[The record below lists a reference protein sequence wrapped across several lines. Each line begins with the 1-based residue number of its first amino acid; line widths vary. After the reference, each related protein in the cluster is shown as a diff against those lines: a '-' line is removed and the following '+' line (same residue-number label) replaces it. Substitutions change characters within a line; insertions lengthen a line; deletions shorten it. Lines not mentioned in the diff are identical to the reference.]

1 MLEITTTTAPASAYA
16 PAWAQATIKATR
28 ARIGAMWFEL
38 ALSWSRQMPE
48 TKAQRLDA
56 IRALRP
62 RAARRF
68 PEASSLAALDA
79 LLTTLAAAL
88 RARRKAVHPPVPP
101 ASSAV
106 LGDSPVS
113 RLRARALARLRQ
125 SYEDWECS
133 FRVPGHCDDADG
145 GVALAPTPADAGM
158 VDYGRYIRPYRGEFR
173 DWSVWEYSRTLLL
186 SPVPALRAAR
196 AGLTEAGGMVTLGL
210 ACSLAPRGMRAGEE
224 VWLAE
229 WLRQGRG
236 HSVVRE
242 QGWIARV
249 AGEVYHST
257 ANASVALRGARKKA
271 AAVAEERVRLEEER
285 AAEQGRRARRLA
297 EYGDRRFTVAD
308 ARALGLCPAG
318 IASWCALAGIDP
330 DRGAT
335 GAQILAAVEQFPRR
349 EALRFVRHYMPV

>member
-1 MLEITTTTAPASAYA
+1 MLEITTAPASAYA
-16 PAWAQATIKATR
+16 PAWAQATINATR
-28 ARIGAMWFEL
+28 ARIGARWFDQAL
-38 ALSWSRQMPE
+38 AWSRQMPE

-79 LLTTLAAAL
+79 LLTTLATAL
-88 RARRKAVHPPVPP
+88 RERRREVHPYAP
-101 ASSAV
+101 APGV
-106 LGDSPVS
+106 IP
-113 RLRARALARLRQ
+113 RPRERALSSLRRY
-125 SYEDWECS
+125 YEGWRRCFSQPEWT
-133 FRVPGHCDDADG
+133 GGGDG
-145 GVALAPTPADAGM
+145 DIFLAPSPADAGM
-158 VDYGRYIRPYRGEFR
+158 VDSGRYIRPYRGKFR
-173 DWSVWEYSRTLLL
+173 DWSVWEYSRTLRL

-210 ACSLAPRGMRAGEE
+210 ACSRSLAPRGMQAGEA
-224 VWLAE
+224 VWPAE

-236 HSVVRE
+236 HSVARE

-257 ANASVALRGARKKA
+257 ASAAAALRGARKKA
-271 AAVAEERVRLEEER
+271 AAAAEERVRLEEER

-308 ARALGLCPAG
+308 ARALGLCPTG
-318 IASWCALAGIDP
+318 IASWCALSGIDP
-330 DRGAT
+330 DQGAT

-349 EALRFVRHYMPV
+349 EAIRFVRHYMPV